1 MTAAGLVRATAP
13 KWIDHSEADA
23 LPGAGP
29 SAQTRRASEAFGL
42 LSEEYARTSSAQD
55 VSFRQLVG
63 PIPVNDLSHSI
74 HPYPA
79 RVLRQIPRFFLH
91 CEQLAKPG
99 DVVLDPFCG
108 SGTVLVEARA
118 AGVHGWG
125 IDCNPFARLLSEVKT
140 TPLDATVATRSL
152 SEILSR
158 AKASRAGITPDVVN
172 VDLWF
177 SGPVKRALAR
187 LYRAIVEAD
196 LRTEVH
202 QYLLVTLALTADR
215 CSLRDTRIPVPVR
228 RKDWK
233 QHGDGQT
240 TSDVWVTF
248 DALGRSIASR
258 LAAVPQ
264 PALVSTVV
272 EGDDASQAPA
282 IFAGGL
288 SNRLQRPRLILT
300 SPPYGAAQKYIRSSS
315 LALGWTGLATSSE
328 LAGLER
334 GLIGREHLH
343 KDECLDL
350 TTPPGQ
356 IARDISRVAS
366 DDEVRAAVYA
376 NYFRSMDTAFKS
388 LISLLEPGGILVF
401 IAGTNVVAG
410 ELIETHAHLE
420 SLALRYGMVPIL
432 QLRDTIRGRV
442 LLTKRALGGVP
453 LHAETVHVLRKPAA

>member
-1 MTAAGLVRATAP
+1 
-13 KWIDHSEADA
+13 
-23 LPGAGP
+23 
-29 SAQTRRASEAFGL
+29 
-42 LSEEYARTSSAQD
+42 
-55 VSFRQLVG
+55 
-63 PIPVNDLSHSI
+63 
-74 HPYPA
+74 
-79 RVLRQIPRFFLH
+79 
-91 CEQLAKPG
+91 
-99 DVVLDPFCG
+99 
-108 SGTVLVEARA
+108 
-118 AGVHGWG
+118 
-125 IDCNPFARLLSEVKT
+125 
-140 TPLDATVATRSL
+140 
-152 SEILSR
+152 
-158 AKASRAGITPDVVN
+158 
-172 VDLWF
+172 
-177 SGPVKRALAR
+177 
-187 LYRAIVEAD
+187 LYRAIGEAD

-228 RKDWK
+228 RKDWQ

-240 TSDVWVTF
+240 TSDVWLTF
-248 DALGRSIASR
+248 DALGRSIAGR
-258 LAAVPQ
+258 LAAVP
-264 PALVSTVV
+264 PAALVSTVV

-288 SNRLQRPRLILT
+288 SNRLPRPRLILT

-376 NYFRSMDTAFKS
+376 HYFRSMDAAFKS

-420 SLALRYGMVPIL
+420 SLALRYGMVPML

-442 LLTKRALGGVP
+442 LLTKRALGAVP
-453 LHAETVHVLRKPAA
+453 LHAETVHVLRKPTA